1 MIYPKPTSEAVFN
14 LNLTRAKDYHRR
26 LGRPL
31 RVAHVGNIAN
41 NAYLAAKHQRTL
53 GIDAYVFSPD
63 YVHVMGFPEWEEC
76 NFERDSNRGHFDSN
90 FPEVHF
96 EKPSWFFWGSWT
108 DIVSQFSTF
117 NDTTEQPKETFAF
130 IRLFLNQLAFFTW
143 KFTRPFLKMITPI
156 KFRAWAVN
164 SVLIKFR
171 KLGSYTAQNILNSF
185 DVIHFYGPYN
195 FLVATCEIQVPFVST
210 EHGTLRDYIFSEYA
224 QAKMS
229 RIGYQ
234 LSAAVIVTNQDS
246 YPSALKTG
254 VASENIIFGPHPIN
268 QNDFQKLNLERLSFS
283 PKHPKVL
290 IPARQV
296 KRSSIDAG
304 KGNNEILQAI
314 KQSVE
319 NNLGIEFLIPL
330 WGDNVKDTLNL
341 AEELSILDK
350 IKWLPLVSRPALK
363 KIMNESIAVIDQLNV
378 RAYGAVGADALAL
391 GVPLITAA
399 GLQNDELAFG
409 SMAPIFDATTAHD
422 IYRHLEMLV
431 HGNFDYVNHANIS
444 QEWFKKHISMEI
456 ATSRSFDAYD
466 MHFNSSSDSINHV

>member
-1 MIYPKPTSEAVFN
+1 
-14 LNLTRAKDYHRR
+14 
-26 LGRPL
+26 
-31 RVAHVGNIAN
+31 
-41 NAYLAAKHQRTL
+41 
-53 GIDAYVFSPD
+53 
-63 YVHVMGFPEWEEC
+63 
-76 NFERDSNRGHFDSN
+76 
-90 FPEVHF
+90 
-96 EKPSWFFWGSWT
+96 
-108 DIVSQFSTF
+108 
-117 NDTTEQPKETFAF
+117 
-130 IRLFLNQLAFFTW
+130 
-143 KFTRPFLKMITPI
+143 MITPI

-164 SVLIKFR
+164 SVLINFR
-171 KLGSYTAQNILNSF
+171 KLGSNTAQTILNSF
-185 DVIHFYGPYN
+185 DIIHFYGPYN

-254 VASENIIFGPHPIN
+254 VASEKIIFGPHPIN
-268 QNDFQKLNLERLSFS
+268 ENDFRKLNLERLGFAS
-283 PKHPKVL
+283 KHPKVL

-304 KGNNEILQAI
+304 KGNNEILHAI
-314 KQSVE
+314 KQSIE

-330 WGDNVKDTLNL
+330 WGDNVQDTLKL
-341 AEELSILDK
+341 AEKLSILDH
-350 IKWLPLVSRPALK
+350 IKWLPLLSRPALK

-409 SMAPIFDATTAHD
+409 SMAPVLDATTADD

-431 HGNFDYVNHANIS
+431 HGNFDYSNHANIS

-466 MHFNSSSDSINHV
+466 INFNSSSD